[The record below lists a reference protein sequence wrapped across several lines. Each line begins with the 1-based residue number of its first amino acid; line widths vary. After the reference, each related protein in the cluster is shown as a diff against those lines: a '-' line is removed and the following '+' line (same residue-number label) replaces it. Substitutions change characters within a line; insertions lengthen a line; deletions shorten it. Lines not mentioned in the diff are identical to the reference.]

1 MLKKIFFSLGSLLLL
16 ISLLSCV
23 TQGKPA
29 DKPVEK
35 LSEVAKAKS
44 TAKTSEW
51 IVALG
56 VSGGFAGW
64 IKNISVDSS
73 GKTIVNDLR
82 QNKSSQKII
91 SNKELSELSKLLEQ
105 LKSSTLEPES
115 TKPSSLCS
123 DCFQY
128 ELSIRWQNGQ
138 ILASL
143 NDINLT
149 ESKAN
154 KIVLFL
160 RDILTKFK

>member
-1 MLKKIFFSLGSLLLL
+1 LLKKIFFSLGSLFLL

-23 TQGKPA
+23 AQGKSEETGLTKV
-29 DKPVEK
+29 KPIEK
-35 LSEVAKAKS
+35 
-44 TAKTSEW
+44 TNQW
-51 IVALG
+51 IVVLG

-64 IKNISVDSS
+64 IKNISVDAS

-82 QNKSSQKII
+82 RNKSSKKIL
-91 SNKELSELSKLLEQ
+91 SNKELSELSKLVEQ
-105 LKSSTLEPES
+105 LKSFKLEPEATQSS
-115 TKPSSLCS
+115 TLCS

-154 KIVLFL
+154 KIILFL

>member
-1 MLKKIFFSLGSLLLL
+1 LLKKIFFSLGSLFIL

-23 TQGKPA
+23 AQGKSEETGLTKVKPI
-29 DKPVEK
+29 DK
-35 LSEVAKAKS
+35 
-44 TAKTSEW
+44 TNQW
-51 IVALG
+51 IVVLG

-73 GKTIVNDLR
+73 GKTIINDLR
-82 QNKSSQKII
+82 QNKSNKMIL
-91 SNKELSELSKLLEQ
+91 SNKELNDLSKLVEQ
-105 LKSSTLEPES
+105 LKSTTLEVES
-115 TKPSSLCS
+115 TKPSTLCS

-149 ESKAN
+149 KSKFD
-154 KIVLFL
+154 KVVLFL
-160 RDILTKFK
+160 RNILQKFK

>member
-1 MLKKIFFSLGSLLLL
+1 MASFFLL

-23 TQGKPA
+23 AQGKSEETGLTKT
-29 DKPVEK
+29 KPTEK
-35 LSEVAKAKS
+35 PNQ
-44 TAKTSEW
+44 W
-51 IVALG
+51 IVVLG

-64 IKNISVDSS
+64 IKNISVDAS

-82 QNKSSQKII
+82 RNKSSQKIL
-91 SNKELSELSKLLEQ
+91 SNKELSELSKLVEE
-105 LKSSTLEPES
+105 LKSTTLEAES

-149 ESKAN
+149 ESKFE
-154 KIVLFL
+154 KLVLFL
-160 RDILTKFK
+160 RNVLQKFK